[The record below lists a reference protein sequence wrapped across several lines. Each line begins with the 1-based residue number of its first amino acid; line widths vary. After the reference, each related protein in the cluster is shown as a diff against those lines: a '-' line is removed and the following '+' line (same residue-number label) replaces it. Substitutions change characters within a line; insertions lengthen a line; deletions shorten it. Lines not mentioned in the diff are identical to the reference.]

1 MKTCELI
8 IKKLYMQIEHC
19 KDCQDTD
26 GQLKGFIA
34 GLKKAKLI
42 VIDCKH
48 LEENDI
54 SNMTVEVK
62 K

>member
-1 MKTCELI
+1 MKTYEQI
-8 IKKLYMQIEHC
+8 IKRIDMQIEHC

-42 VIDCKH
+42 VLDCKH
-48 LEENDI
+48 LGEDKSE
-54 SNMTVEVK
+54 
-62 K
+62 

>member
-8 IKKLYMQIEHC
+8 IKKLDMQIEHC

-42 VIDCKH
+42 VLDCKH
-48 LEENDI
+48 L
-54 SNMTVEVK
+54 VEVK